1 MDFVGL
7 FLCFIPFKDRLI
19 AHKKKNWVLIDSVK
33 GAQASA
39 IIYSISETAKLN
51 GLNPYY
57 YLEHLLAEIP
67 KLIDENGNIKTSKLD
82 QLLLYIPTTESTL
95 HAHFEQLC
103 RSESACLPVC

>member
-19 AHKKKNWVLIDSVK
+19 AHKKKNWVLINSVK

-57 YLEHLLAEIP
+57 YFEHLLAEIP
-67 KLIDENGNIKTSKLD
+67 KLIDENENIKTSKLD
-82 QLLLYIPTTESTL
+82 QLLPRADE
-95 HAHFEQLC
+95 
-103 RSESACLPVC
+103 LPAKCHKPRR